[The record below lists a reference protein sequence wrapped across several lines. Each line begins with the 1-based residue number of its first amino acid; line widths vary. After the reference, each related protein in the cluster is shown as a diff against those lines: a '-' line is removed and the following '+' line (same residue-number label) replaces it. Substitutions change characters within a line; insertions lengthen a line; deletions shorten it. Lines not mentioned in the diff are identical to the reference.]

1 MNIAEWMINPRNGKY
16 LGHAEVNGVHI
27 YSSGRNLSK
36 LQQNMRQQAWT
47 YHLPY
52 SSVILSLKPTNDI
65 DFSHASPMFMSKSVF
80 MEDPRLMKLSE
91 AKRIAKENKE
101 KQPKLHEDNVCDKD
115 VPVETTPQR
124 EYKHISRI
132 ENGQLVVY
140 RVEEVCRYDLMQ
152 DQCTDVVRC
161 VGKVDE

>member
-16 LGHAEVNGVHI
+16 LGHAEVNGMHI

-36 LQQNMRQQAWT
+36 LQQNMRQQAWAN
-47 YHLPY
+47 HLPY
-52 SSVILSLKPTNDI
+52 SSVTLSLKPTNDI
-65 DFSHASPMFMSKSVF
+65 DFSHASAMFMSKSVF

-101 KQPKLHEDNVCDKD
+101 KQPKLHEDNVCAKD
-115 VPVETTPQR
+115 VPVETIPQR
-124 EYKHISRI
+124 KYKHITRI

-140 RVEEVCRYDLMQ
+140 KVEEVCRYDLMP
-152 DQCTDVVRC
+152 DQCIEVVRC
-161 VGKVDE
+161 DEKVDE